1 MMSINNLDFKIN
13 RFCNNNNKNE
23 RHPFWNNNNR
33 LGAELL
39 LWKSPSSLERGCN
52 NNNNGGGSD
61 NNNNGNNNGGGGG
74 SSNNNNNDSRKKNNN
89 EDDNCYWWWVYAA
102 RVSCLVALVP
112 ILFYGKNE
120 KIAKYAAGMHL
131 LTSPVTSFFIQHFSC
146 TRTNISASVKTA
158 SCIMSGVGYVTG
170 NCGAVII
177 LLMGGGGDAWVNYLL
192 TISLC
197 MASIQFL
204 MVLNKEN
211 VLRVM
216 ACTAGAVIV
225 VTLAILGS
233 FAPSHMS
240 KRFFQS
246 AILPFFLLFLE
257 TSRIW

>member
-1 MMSINNLDFKIN
+1 MSINNLDFKIN
-13 RFCNNNNKNE
+13 RFGNNNNKNE
-23 RHPFWNNNNR
+23 RHPFWNNNR
-33 LGAELL
+33 VGPELM
-39 LWKSPSSLERGCN
+39 WKSPSSLERGCN
-52 NNNNGGGSD
+52 NNNNGGDD
-61 NNNNGNNNGGGGG
+61 NNSGGGAGV
-74 SSNNNNNDSRKKNNN
+74 SSNNNNNDGRKKN
-89 EDDNCYWWWVYAA
+89 EDDNNCCWWVYAA

-170 NCGAVII
+170 NCGAIII
-177 LLMGGGGDAWVNYLL
+177 LLTGGGGDTWVNYLL

>member
-1 MMSINNLDFKIN
+1 MSLDFKIN
-13 RFCNNNNKNE
+13 RFGNNNSTKNE
-23 RHPFWNNNNR
+23 RHPFWNNNNNR

-39 LWKSPSSLERGCN
+39 LWKSPSSLERGFNNN
-52 NNNNGGGSD
+52 NNNNGGSSD
-61 NNNNGNNNGGGGG
+61 NNNNNSSSGGGV
-74 SSNNNNNDSRKKNNN
+74 SSNNNNDGRKKNN
-89 EDDNCYWWWVYAA
+89 EDDNCYSRWVYAA

-146 TRTNISASVKTA
+146 TRTNISAGVKTA